1 VEDLSFSG
9 FCYGSFGWLAHGI
22 MRLYG
27 DLDRNLQEADIRI
40 YPEAYASIV
49 GFLVFLS
56 TILSVIG
63 AFFLFFVL
71 ELLPIFPYIFI
82 FPFVPLIVL
91 AMGVI
96 YPKSKASSRT
106 QSFDSEVPY
115 AAAYT
120 TVMATGGISPYISIQ
135 RLKDAPLLPNLSKMA
150 KILDI
155 DVRGLGLD
163 PVSAI
168 EKNAVSV
175 PSKDYRELLL
185 GYASTLRS
193 GGDVTHY
200 LLRRTE
206 VMFKDRL
213 TKVKVVAERA
223 ASFVEIYATFAIL
236 LALGLYSIFIVSLTL
251 QDYLATPLF
260 TESVFI
266 LFGYILL
273 PMISIIFLW
282 LMDVSQP
289 KFPGQDL
296 RVYKVFATCIPLLIF
311 LAVGM
316 FFPFITAFSFLRY
329 IPPFSLTSQL
339 VSFIARN
346 VMNLELG
353 FEPAIGLCLA
363 MIIGTLPVAI
373 TDIKITNEE
382 KGVEFGV
389 TNFMRDLVEVRKS
402 GLSPEKCIRNLS
414 KRNYGRLSKHLV
426 VISRQLGWGF
436 SFKEIFETF
445 DKRVKSW
452 LAKINMFLLV
462 DAIHVGGGTPETLET
477 LAEFCE
483 MNMSM
488 EKEKR
493 MQLRPLMI
501 IPYIGAGI
509 LIVFSVIFLTYARS
523 VLGIAGKTL
532 SFAYFAQLIMPPLI
546 FHVYLM
552 GLVAG
557 KISSERVSAGF
568 KHSLYL
574 SIFSLLTFFCVPYVG
589 MSFKFG

>member
-1 VEDLSFSG
+1 LALSG
-9 FCYGSFGWLAHGI
+9 FCYGSFGWMAGGI
-22 MRLYG
+22 KKLYG
-27 DLDRNLQEADIRI
+27 NLEKDLQEANIRI

-49 GFLVFLS
+49 AFTMFFS
-56 TILSVIG
+56 TIISAAVT
-63 AFFLFFVL
+63 FLLIFLL
-71 ELLPIFPYIFI
+71 ELVPIFPYVLI
-82 FPFVPLIVL
+82 FPLTPFVVL
-91 AMGVI
+91 LMGKA
-96 YPKSKASSRT
+96 YPKSKASSRA
-106 QSFDSEVPY
+106 QSFDAEVPY
-115 AAAYT
+115 ASAYT
-120 TVMATGGISPYISIQ
+120 TVMATGGVSPYVSFQ
-135 RLKDAPLLPNLSKMA
+135 RLKDAPLMPNLSNMS

-168 EKNAVSV
+168 EKSATAV
-175 PSKDYRELLL
+175 PSKDFKELLL

-200 LLRRTE
+200 LLRRSE
-206 VMFKDRL
+206 VLFKDRL
-213 TKVKVVAERA
+213 TRVKVVSERA
-223 ASFVEIYATFAIL
+223 ASFTEIYATFAIL

-251 QDYLATPLF
+251 QDYLSTPLF

-266 LFGYILL
+266 LFGYIIL
-273 PMISIIFLW
+273 PMISMIFLW

-289 KFPGQDL
+289 KYPSSDN
-296 RVYKVFATCIPLLIF
+296 RVYKAYFACIPVMFVLLI
-311 LAVGM
+311 GM
-316 FFPFITAFSFLRY
+316 FFPFIATFQFLKS
-329 IPPFSLTSQL
+329 IPPFSILSAIVEF
-339 VSFIARN
+339 VSKN
-346 VMNLELG
+346 VMHLEQG
-353 FEPAIGLCLA
+353 FEGAIGMCLA
-363 MIIGTLPVAI
+363 MIIATLPSAI
-373 TDIKITNEE
+373 LDIKITNEE

-402 GLSPEKCIRNLS
+402 GLSPEKCIRNLA
-414 KRNYGRLSKHLV
+414 KRNYGRLSKHLE
-426 VISRQLGWGF
+426 VISKQLGWGF
-436 SFKEIFETF
+436 SFESIFATF

-493 MQLRPLMI
+493 MQLRPLMV
-501 IPYIGAGI
+501 IPYVGAGI

-532 SFAYFAQLIMPPLI
+532 SFAYFAQLILPPLI
-546 FHVYLM
+546 FHVYMM

-568 KHSLYL
+568 KHALYL
-574 SIFSLLTFFCVPYVG
+574 SIFSFLTFFTVPLIGV
-589 MSFKFG
+589 SFKFG

>member
-1 VEDLSFSG
+1 LTFSG
-9 FCYGSFGWLAHGI
+9 FCYGSFKWMASWI
-22 MRLYG
+22 KMLYG
-27 DLDRNLQEADIRI
+27 NLARDLQEADIRI
-40 YPEAYASIV
+40 YPEAYASTV
-49 GFLVFLS
+49 AFSVLVS
-56 TILSVIG
+56 TISG
-63 AFFLFFVL
+63 AAASFLLIFYL
-71 ELLPIFPYIFI
+71 KLIPIFPYILLFI
-82 FPFVPLIVL
+82 LAPFIILG
-91 AMGVI
+91 MGKV
-96 YPKSKASSRT
+96 YPKSKASSRS
-106 QSFDSEVPY
+106 QSFDAEVPY
-115 AAAYT
+115 ASAYT
-120 TVMATGGISPYISIQ
+120 TVMATGGVSPYVSFQ
-135 RLKDAPLLPNLSKMA
+135 RLKDAPLMPNLSKMS

-168 EKNAVSV
+168 EISAASV
-175 PSKDYRELLL
+175 PSKDFRELLL

-200 LLRRTE
+200 LIRRSE
-206 VMFKDRL
+206 VLFKDRL
-213 TKVKVVAERA
+213 TRVKVVSERA
-223 ASFVEIYATFAIL
+223 ASFTEIYATFAIL

-251 QDYLATPLF
+251 QDYLSTPLF

-266 LFGYILL
+266 FFGYILL
-273 PMISIIFLW
+273 PMISILYLLI
-282 LMDVSQP
+282 MDLSQP
-289 KFPGQDL
+289 KYPSQDN
-296 RVYKVFATCIPLLIF
+296 RVYKIF
-311 LAVGM
+311 LTSLPLMFFLAFGM
-316 FFPFITAFSFLRY
+316 FFPFIAAFNFLRSL
-329 IPPFSLTSQL
+329 PPFSILAMFVEFL
-339 VSFIARN
+339 ARR
-346 VMNLELG
+346 VMNLETG

-363 MIIGTLPVAI
+363 MIIGTLPPAI
-373 TDIKITNEE
+373 MEIKISNEE
-382 KGVEFGV
+382 KGIEFGV

-436 SFKEIFETF
+436 SFENIFATF
-445 DKRVKSW
+445 DRRVKSW

-501 IPYIGAGI
+501 VPYVGAGI

-523 VLGIAGKTL
+523 VLGIAGKAL
-532 SFAYFAQLIMPPLI
+532 SFSYFANLILPPLI

-568 KHSLYL
+568 KHALYL
-574 SIFSLLTFFCVPYVG
+574 SIFSLLTFFTVPFIGV
-589 MSFKFG
+589 SFMFG